1 MTIQESQNGLS
12 MGYNEG
18 PSRLPEDVIVNLT
31 EGKQLPVSRKPFLY
45 HAAFIADVL
54 DFVVWNEV
62 GPFANPA
69 FRENTRQFIETFKPK
84 GRTLVS
90 PRVPNRLFWGEYHPS
105 FMKVEE
111 IPPPDFRR
119 KRIFFHGRFNGVPHP
134 GYLETLLLLKKM
146 AMDSNQQAELW
157 IGVESDSLS
166 INEGQVLFADPMFRA
181 SLFWATGLIDK
192 LILLETSGK
201 DEYKLDTYWDNLY
214 AIDLEGLNPDI
225 IFMLNDEKFERKFSQ
240 TSVRSA
246 ILTEQDLGNEL
257 MMHQTDLKEGRI
269 SVEEVRRRWGRL
281 RELLKEI

>member
-1 MTIQESQNGLS
+1 
-12 MGYNEG
+12 
-18 PSRLPEDVIVNLT
+18 
-31 EGKQLPVSRKPFLY
+31 
-45 HAAFIADVL
+45 
-54 DFVVWNEV
+54 
-62 GPFANPA
+62 
-69 FRENTRQFIETFKPK
+69 
-84 GRTLVS
+84 
-90 PRVPNRLFWGEYHPS
+90 
-105 FMKVEE
+105 
-111 IPPPDFRR
+111 
-119 KRIFFHGRFNGVPHP
+119 
-134 GYLETLLLLKKM
+134 
-146 AMDSNQQAELW
+146 MDSNQQAELW